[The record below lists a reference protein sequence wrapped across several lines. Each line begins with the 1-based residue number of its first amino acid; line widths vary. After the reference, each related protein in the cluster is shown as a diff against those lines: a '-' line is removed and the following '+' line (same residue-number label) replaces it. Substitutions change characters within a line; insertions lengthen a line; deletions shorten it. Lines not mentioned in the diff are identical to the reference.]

1 MKLRQGS
8 VAGRTPAVM
17 AKATTREAARP
28 PPCPFVLVVEAVVI
42 VAISAS
48 EPSVL
53 TTGSV
58 PAATLAA
65 PSERQGIVRPFT
77 SCP

>member
-17 AKATTREAARP
+17 TKAATREAARP
-28 PPCPFVLVVEAVVI
+28 PSCPFVLVVEAVVI

-48 EPSVL
+48 EPPVL
-53 TTGSV
+53 TTGSF
-58 PAATLAA
+58 PTATLAA
-65 PSERQGIVRPFT
+65 SSGRLGIVRPLT
-77 SCP
+77 SSP